1 MNSRRRIRHLL
12 GAVLLC
18 SALVL
23 GTLPAFADASA
34 GSYVFAFSSDPAAAN
49 TIVLKM
55 QDGSTVVVNNLTG
68 AFNTCSGSQCSPANG
83 QPIPNQGW
91 WSVPI
96 NPNSSENPNYVAGN
110 DGSSVFRNFFS
121 FDLSGVSGTVVGAAL
136 ELQRFLDAS
145 STSTQVGY
153 NLGHVDG
160 VSAASLNDKS
170 DHTGT
175 RDTDIYGALG
185 NSDFGRF
192 AVTAIGDDPM
202 APSSHVNDILHFDLT
217 GDAVA
222 ALNGA
227 LALGPT
233 MGHNYFDIGGST
245 FDVTANDSSQDASVL
260 TTRTVGSPA
269 GTVPEPASMTLLL
282 AGFGMVAYRLRKN
295 R

>member
-1 MNSRRRIRHLL
+1 MNSRGRISHLL

-23 GTLPAFADASA
+23 GTIPALADASA
-34 GSYVFAFSSDPAAAN
+34 GSYVFAFSSDPAAYN

-68 AFNTCSGSQCSPANG
+68 AFNTCSGNGCTPANG

-91 WSVPI
+91 WSIPSNANV
-96 NPNSSENPNYVAGN
+96 SENPNYVAGN
-110 DGSSVFRNFFS
+110 DGSTIFRNFFS

-136 ELQRFLDAS
+136 ELQRFLDAGP
-145 STSTQVGY
+145 TQVGY
-153 NLGHVDG
+153 NVGHVDG
-160 VSAASLNDKS
+160 VSAASLNDKG

-185 NSDFGRF
+185 NSDFGKF
-192 AVTAIGDDPM
+192 AVTVIGDDPM
-202 APSSHVNDILHFDLT
+202 APSSHVNDILHLDLT
-217 GDAVA
+217 AGAVT
-222 ALNGA
+222 ALNDA

-233 MGHNYFDIGGST
+233 AGHNYFDIGGST
-245 FDVTANDSSQDASVL
+245 FDITANDGSQDAIVL
-260 TTRTVGSPA
+260 TSRTVGSPA
-269 GTVPEPASMTLLL
+269 GTVPEPASMTLLF
-282 AGFGMVAYRLRKN
+282 AGFSVLAYRLRKN